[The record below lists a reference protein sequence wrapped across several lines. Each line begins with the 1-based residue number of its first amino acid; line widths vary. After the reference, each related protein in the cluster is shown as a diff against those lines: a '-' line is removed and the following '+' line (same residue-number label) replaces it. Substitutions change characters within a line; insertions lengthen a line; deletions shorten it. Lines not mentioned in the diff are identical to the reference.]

1 MSGPLVAAENRP
13 ANIIRDVFVG
23 LASAMALTL
32 VGPAQQ
38 GQPIGG
44 IAPSPH
50 PIPPRDASPS
60 HSSRQSPLE
69 LFLQGDGV
77 VALRISSAEDQ
88 GDAAAPGPLGQLL
101 ELL

>member
-1 MSGPLVAAENRP
+1 MSTPLVAAEDRP
-13 ANIIRDVFVG
+13 TNIIRVVFVG
-23 LASAMALTL
+23 SAPAMGLTL

-38 GQPIGG
+38 GQRIGG
-44 IAPSPH
+44 IAPAPH
-50 PIPPRDASPS
+50 RIPSRDASPS

-69 LFLQGDGV
+69 LFLQRDGV

-88 GDAAAPGPLGQLL
+88 GDAAAPGALGELL